1 MKIELTIKADYLAD
15 WGMYEGIRELIQNAK
30 DAETEMAA
38 KMTVRHRK
46 EALPDG
52 SLSGVL
58 VIENEGAVLPHEA
71 LLFGHTTKSD
81 RTDTIG
87 KFGEG
92 LKLGVLA
99 LVRAGHNVRIRSGS
113 EVWTPAIVQSEK
125 FKAKVLAI
133 NIETGRAAKSR
144 VQVEV
149 DGISEDQ
156 YEELRRNFLFLL
168 PSNENQE
175 NLVATN
181 YGSLLLGVTYV
192 GKLFVKGIYIQ
203 SMPKLRFG
211 YDLTRD
217 VSIDRDRKIVYAWD
231 LNWRIREIWR
241 LALAKRPDLMADF
254 QVLLEVESADV
265 SALDAASAMQF
276 SEEVR
281 QGVAASFRR
290 LCGENAVPVES
301 LAEGIDLEHLGKKGV
316 LVNKSHLAMLQS
328 VFGRP
333 EQIAESLRNETM
345 VSYSFSDLDT
355 SEQRHL
361 RQAMAILVGAE
372 PDLNF
377 TFSDIDVVTFRSP
390 MLQGQFRDGRVLV
403 ARTMLGSVVD
413 VLAILVHEM
422 AHRAGA
428 DGEKGHV
435 ERVEQLWKL
444 VAASLFRL
452 VAVPH
457 SRT

>member
-15 WGMYEGIRELIQNAK
+15 WGMYEGVRELIQNAK
-30 DAETEMAA
+30 DAETEMSA

-52 SLSGVL
+52 SPSGVL
-58 VIENEGAVLPHEA
+58 VIENEGCSLPHEA

-113 EVWTPAIVQSEK
+113 EVWVPAIVQSEK

-133 NIETGRAAKSR
+133 TIETGRAAKSR

-168 PSNENQE
+168 PSNEDQ
-175 NLVATN
+175 VTTN

-217 VSIDRDRKIVYAWD
+217 VNVDRDRKIVYAWD

-254 QVLLEVESADV
+254 QTLLESDSADV
-265 SALDAASAMQF
+265 SAMDASSAMQF

-281 QGVAASFRR
+281 QAVAASFRA
-290 LCGENAVPVES
+290 LCGENAVPVEN
-301 LAEGIDLEHLGKKGV
+301 LAECLDLEHLGKKGV
-316 LVNKSHLAMLQS
+316 LVNKAQLAMLQS

-333 EQIAESLRNETM
+333 EQIAESLRNET
-345 VSYSFSDLDT
+345 VTSYSFSELDQGEK
-355 SEQRHL
+355 SHL
-361 RQAMAILVGAE
+361 REAMEILVGSE
-372 PDLNF
+372 PDLGF
-377 TFSDIDVVTFRSP
+377 TFSDIDVVSFRSP
-390 MLQGQFRDGRVLV
+390 TLRGQFRDGRVLV
-403 ARTMLGSVVD
+403 ARTELGSVVST
-413 VLAILVHEM
+413 LAILIHEM
-422 AHRAGA
+422 AHKDGA

-435 ERVEQLWKL
+435 ARIEQLW
-444 VAASLFRL
+444 RL
-452 VAVPH
+452 VATSLLRLAAIPRN
-457 SRT
+457 RT